1 MTLSSVFK
9 KTKPG
14 RQPFQPGQ
22 HGSHSSFAL
31 TRAMEIFM
39 KYAVIAAAFLAVAM
53 FASSMSQVT
62 KAKQVF
68 NAGHAS
74 IEQQIE
80 AASK

>member
-1 MTLSSVFK
+1 
-9 KTKPG
+9 
-14 RQPFQPGQ
+14 
-22 HGSHSSFAL
+22 
-31 TRAMEIFM
+31 M

-80 AASK
+80 ATSK